1 MTSPEALYL
10 TLVLDW
16 VCIADGAFGCK
27 DEIGNGLID
36 FQGQEQMQFLITIA
50 ISGNVC

>member
-1 MTSPEALYL
+1 MTLPEAFYL
-10 TLVLDW
+10 TLVLDG

-36 FQGQEQMQFLITIA
+36 FSRLGENAVLYNHCSFR
-50 ISGNVC
+50 